1 MSRLMRIRK
10 GRDFESVYQEG
21 AVIRGPLFVV
31 RMKRGDEGP
40 TRWAFAVG
48 KRLDKRSAARNRLRR
63 RLREAAARQVDAP
76 AGALILTA
84 RGPAMDV
91 SVEALTRELTR
102 MLARV
107 VTPAGSAAS

>member
-1 MSRLMRIRK
+1 
-10 GRDFESVYQEG
+10 
-21 AVIRGPLFVV
+21 
-31 RMKRGDEGP
+31 
-40 TRWAFAVG
+40 
-48 KRLDKRSAARNRLRR
+48 
-63 RLREAAARQVDAP
+63 LREAAARQVDAP